1 MILKKICG
9 KILAERFQQIDFQ
22 DRFSKTDF
30 CRRILADRF
39 PQTDVRRQIS
49 ADFFSQKYFLQ
60 TDFCRHILADR
71 LRRQIFAEGVVL

>member
-1 MILKKICG
+1 MQDDFKKICG

-39 PQTDVRRQIS
+39 PQTDVRRLFFTEIFLADMFWQ
-49 ADFFSQKYFLQ
+49 ADF
-60 TDFCRHILADR
+60 ADSF
-71 LRRQIFAEGVVL
+71 FAAERFVL